1 MLVLAA
7 CGSSESSGSSAKQ
20 AQPARLPRSLSFKD
34 ERLTLDL
41 APRDVPIAVAG
52 QANGGLIVVE
62 RAGGNADETNQA
74 TLLVGLQA
82 SGHPDPSVGNQ
93 GVANIGDYGTE
104 PVATR
109 DPDGRVIVAGK
120 STVTG
125 MAQPGMAVAR
135 YLPNGRVDTSFS
147 YNAGVR
153 PASDVV
159 EFAVG
164 ADGQHRVV
172 MLIGYADRGRTQ
184 SLVLSRRKATGLA
197 DTAFGGAGEQ
207 RLPPSYSSR
216 SLAVR
221 DDGAIAVAGSPQSV
235 QAESPVAVYTPEGDL
250 DGAFGQAGI
259 ASVRGTPAGN
269 VIFQQDR
276 VVLVVQRYR
285 PRVAGSRERPGV
297 DGPPRL
303 VALSA
308 TGAPDDAFGTSGS
321 TALPPVPARSN
332 ISLLAQPDGHLV
344 VVAPSTSDPNGVTIT
359 RLTATGQLDAQ
370 SPGGGHLTASFGK
383 QQAGFLPAHFVSAA
397 LTDGGRTLIVVGRV
411 NDNGRGGED
420 GPAQQIDTGVLRVAL

>member
-7 CGSSESSGSSAKQ
+7 CGSSGNSAK
-20 AQPARLPRSLSFKD
+20 PPRPERLPRSLSFKD
-34 ERLTLDL
+34 GRLTLDL

-52 QANGGLIVVE
+52 EANGGLVVVE
-62 RAGGNADETNQA
+62 LAGGNSGKTNQA

-82 SGHPDPSVGNQ
+82 SGHPDPNVGNQ
-93 GVANIGDYGTE
+93 GVAIIRDYGTE
-104 PVATR
+104 SVAAR
-109 DPDGRVIVAGK
+109 DPDGRLIVAGK
-120 STVTG
+120 ATVTG
-125 MAQPGMAVAR
+125 MTQPGMAVAA

-147 YNAGVR
+147 YSAGVR

-172 MLIGYADRGRTQ
+172 MLIGYGERGRTQ

-197 DTAFGGAGEQ
+197 DTTFGGAGEK
-207 RLPPSYSSR
+207 RLPPSFSSR
-216 SLAVR
+216 SFAVR

-235 QAESPVAVYTPEGDL
+235 AADSPVAVYTPDGDL

-259 ASVRGTPAGN
+259 ASVRGTPASN

-276 VVLVVQRYR
+276 VVLVAQRYR
-285 PRVAGSRERPGV
+285 PPVPGSRERPGL

-308 TGAPDDAFGTSGS
+308 TGAPDDTFGTSGS
-321 TALPPVPARSN
+321 TELPPVPARSN

-359 RLTATGQLDAQ
+359 RLTATGQLDTQ

-383 QQAGFLPAHFVSAA
+383 QKAKFEPARFVSAA

-411 NDNGRGGED
+411 NDNNGGHED
-420 GPAQQIDTGVLRVAL
+420 EPARQIDTAVLRVPL